1 LRHCDRRKTA
11 LGAVGADLIADGR
24 DHKTQ
29 DSKGQPKMKNSRTG
43 AALAS
48 MLAGIC
54 ALFGAATS
62 AHAWSG
68 NNTGQW
74 FTFTSGSY
82 TLYTDEWGSTNPIVM
97 YYNSATNW
105 CLYVKSGSFTGG
117 GVKAYPHTQV
127 TTNVSDSTSVS
138 GSYNGSPASGTFD
151 FAWDN
156 WDSNGAEYMIWEDW
170 GGGAGPLGSE
180 VKSNVSIDGSTY
192 NIYSGNDGH
201 ECISFLK
208 TSTNTSGSQNC
219 NQIQEWAV
227 TNKYTSS
234 STISNIE
241 MGYEV
246 SSTSGSGNSN
256 WIMNSFSAS
265 W

>member
-1 LRHCDRRKTA
+1 MKTSIK
-11 LGAVGADLIADGR
+11 GAVVASTLL
-24 DHKTQ
+24 
-29 DSKGQPKMKNSRTG
+29 
-43 AALAS
+43 AAV
-48 MLAGIC
+48 C
-54 ALFGAATS
+54 ALFGATTS
-62 AHAWSG
+62 AQAWSG
-68 NNTGQW
+68 SNTGQW

-82 TLYTDEWGSTNPIVM
+82 TLYTDEWGSTNPVTM
-97 YYNSATNW
+97 FYNSATNW
-105 CLYVKSGSFTGG
+105 EFQASFTGG

-127 TTNVSDSTSVS
+127 NTNVSDSTNVS
-138 GSYNGSPASGTFD
+138 GSYSGSHSSGTYD

-156 WDSNGAEYMIWEDW
+156 WDNNGADYMIWESW

-192 NIYSGNDGH
+192 NVYSGNDGH

-208 TSTNTSGSQNC
+208 TSQNSSGSQNC

-227 TNKYTSS
+227 TNKYTSGK
-234 STISNIE
+234 TISNIE

-246 SSTSGSGNSN
+246 STTSGTTE
-256 WIMNSFSAS
+256 WEMNSFSAS

>member
-1 LRHCDRRKTA
+1 MKLVFRLPA
-11 LGAVGADLIADGR
+11 LV
-24 DHKTQ
+24 
-29 DSKGQPKMKNSRTG
+29 
-43 AALAS
+43 
-48 MLAGIC
+48 AGIC
-54 ALFGAATS
+54 ALTAFFAATNA
-62 AHAWSG
+62 AHAWSDY
-68 NNTGQW
+68 NDGQW
-74 FTFTSGSY
+74 FSTSTGSY
-82 TLYTDEWGSTNPIVM
+82 TLYTDEWGSTDPVTM
-97 YYNSATNW
+97 YYDSATHW
-105 CLYVKSGSFTGG
+105 ALYCDFTGG

-127 TTNVSDSTSVS
+127 DVNVSDSTTVS
-138 GSYNGSPASGTFD
+138 GSYNGTPSSGTFD

-156 WDSNGAEYMIWEDW
+156 WDSNGSEYMIWEDW

-192 NIYSGNDGH
+192 NVYSGNDGH

-219 NQIQEWAV
+219 NEIQQWAV
-227 TNKYTSS
+227 SNKYTSS
-234 STISNIE
+234 STIDNIE

-246 SSTSGSGNSN
+246 SSTDGNSN